1 MSVAGCPCLTQLSS
15 RHRQKMRSTP
25 VVGGG
30 LFGEGASTKK
40 SDDDANEGEGVGKA
54 ALTKR
59 LSKGS
64 LLSSFKSSGHAAEI
78 IVDGEVY
85 KIRINDET
93 FRNLRSGYSGEMLDS
108 RGISVGGGM
117 TIEHDD
123 APIVSRLQGFVRNV
137 GPLGMISEEP
147 GDNESEPEDG
157 KPKEGA
163 AP

>member
-1 MSVAGCPCLTQLSS
+1 
-15 RHRQKMRSTP
+15 MRSTP

-30 LFGEGASTKK
+30 LFGEGRTTATEEAK
-40 SDDDANEGEGVGKA
+40 DEGGDSSKPA
-54 ALTKR
+54 MNRR
-59 LSKGS
+59 LSKNS
-64 LLSSFKSSGHAAEI
+64 LLSSFQSSGHAAEI

-93 FRNLRSGYSGEMLDS
+93 LRNLRSGYSGEMLDS

-123 APIVSRLQGFVRNV
+123 APIVSRLQGYVRNI
-137 GPLGMISEEP
+137 GPLGMISEEG
-147 GDNESEPEDG
+147 GDAESEISDG

-163 AP
+163 EP